1 MAARHPVVT
10 RLPLLVAT
18 ARSVR
23 WWGFGLT
30 YEMSMVSPYFPR
42 IREAP
47 LVLPDECAV

>member
-18 ARSVR
+18 AQSVR

-30 YEMSMVSPYFPR
+30 YEMSMVSPHSPQHSR
-42 IREAP
+42 CNMHRRR
-47 LVLPDECAV
+47 LLST